1 MERKR
6 LEGWEQ
12 ELRRREEELRR
23 KEKDGGDAA
32 TPEG

>member
-32 TPEG
+32 PEG

>member
-1 MERKR
+1 MGLLIE
-6 LEGWEQ
+6 

-32 TPEG
+32 PAPDRHA